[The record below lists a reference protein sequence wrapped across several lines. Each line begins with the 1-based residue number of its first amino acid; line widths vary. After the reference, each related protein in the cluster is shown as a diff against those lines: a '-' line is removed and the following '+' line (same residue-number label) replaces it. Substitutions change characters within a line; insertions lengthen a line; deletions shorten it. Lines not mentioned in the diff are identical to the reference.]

1 MKKLINNIILITYS
15 ILIFLVLLSSTFYI
29 IKNETILPII
39 TLILTLTI
47 FILLKKIQPHKT
59 IQLNKKTIILLILF
73 GILIRILLLFLNYK
87 NVYSDEATFYYN
99 AVNLAN
105 NTNINTRYIAVFPYL
120 YSYILLL
127 GSIMNFIG
135 TGFKTVVLTNILLD
149 MIGSYFIYLIG
160 NKLKNKELGIKM
172 MLLWLYN
179 PLQILWCTKA
189 LPVIIV
195 NTLFIIC
202 IYTFII
208 LLKSDTIKKKITLS
222 IILGILLGISN
233 SFRPIFIIF
242 LIAMICYYIYNL
254 LIKENKTDIKL
265 INLIIIIIIFIT
277 CNNFYSSLVSSKTN
291 YKIGNNTSGWTLYL
305 GSNLKSNGAWFEVSE
320 FNEFLNS
327 NEDEFDVQEIHN
339 YFKEQAINNYKTYS
353 ILNLTKLFTK
363 KYYILTS
370 NIPSYTYENTI
381 NPLTNNKLTIICKLY
396 LIIFWIT
403 LILNCITI
411 KIKNIKNP
419 IIIFLIILEIGL
431 ILSHLLVE
439 VSPRYFIPLTVPLL
453 LISKLEKSNKH
464 IKVSQ

>member
-47 FILLKKIQPHKT
+47 FILLKNIKPHKS

-99 AVNLAN
+99 AVKLAN

-277 CNNFYSSLVSSKTN
+277 CNNFYTSLVSSKTN

-320 FNEFLNS
+320 FNEFLNL
-327 NEDEFDVQEIHN
+327 NENEFNVQKIHK
-339 YFKEQAINNYKTYS
+339 YFKTQAINNYKTYNVVDL
-353 ILNLTKLFTK
+353 IKLFTK

-381 NPLTNNKLTIICKLY
+381 KPLTNNKLTIICKLY

-419 IIIFLIILEIGL
+419 ITIFLIIIEIGL

>member
-47 FILLKKIQPHKT
+47 FILLKKIQPHKS

-99 AVNLAN
+99 AVKLAN

-291 YKIGNNTSGWTLYL
+291 YKIGNNISGWTLYL

-320 FNEFLNS
+320 FNEFLNL

-339 YFKEQAINNYKTYS
+339 YFKKQAINNYKTYS
-353 ILNLTKLFTK
+353 ILNLIKLFTK

>member
-47 FILLKKIQPHKT
+47 FILLKKIQPHKS

-73 GILIRILLLFLNYK
+73 GILIRTLLLFLNYK

-99 AVNLAN
+99 AVKLAN

-172 MLLWLYN
+172 MLLWLFN

-327 NEDEFDVQEIHN
+327 NEAEFDVQEIHN

-381 NPLTNNKLTIICKLY
+381 NPLTNNKLTIIYKLY

>member
-1 MKKLINNIILITYS
+1 MKKLINNIIQITYS
-15 ILIFLVLLSSTFYI
+15 ILIFLILLSSTFYI
-29 IKNETILPII
+29 FKNETILPII

-47 FILLKKIQPHKT
+47 FILLKKIKPQKS

-73 GILIRILLLFLNYK
+73 GVLIRVLLLFLNYK

-99 AVNLAN
+99 AIKLAN
-105 NTNINTRYIAVFPYL
+105 NATINTRYIAVFPYL

-127 GSIMNFIG
+127 GSIMHYIG
-135 TGFKTVVLTNILLD
+135 TGFRTVVLTNILLD
-149 MIGSYFIYLIG
+149 IIGSYFIYLIG
-160 NKLKNKELGIKM
+160 NKLKNKDFGIKM

-189 LPVIIV
+189 LPVVIV

-254 LIKENKTDIKL
+254 LIKENKTDLKL

-277 CNNFYSSLVSSKTN
+277 CNNFYTSLVSSKTN

-320 FNEFLNS
+320 FNEFLNL
-327 NEDEFDVQEIHN
+327 NEDEFDVQKIHN
-339 YFKEQAINNYKTYS
+339 YFKTQAINNYKTYNVVDL
-353 ILNLTKLFTK
+353 IKLFTK

-419 IIIFLIILEIGL
+419 ITIFLIIIEIGL

-464 IKVSQ
+464 IKISE

>member
-1 MKKLINNIILITYS
+1 MKKLINNVILITYS
-15 ILIFLVLLSSTFYI
+15 ILIFLVLLSSSFYI

-47 FILLKKIQPHKT
+47 FILLKKIKLHKR
-59 IQLNKKTIILLILF
+59 IQLSKKTIILLILF
-73 GILIRILLLFLNYK
+73 GVLIRILLLFLNYK
-87 NVYSDEATFYYN
+87 DVYSDEATFYYN
-99 AVNLAN
+99 AVKLAN
-105 NTNINTRYIAVFPYL
+105 NATINTRYIAVFPYL

-149 MIGSYFIYLIG
+149 MLGSYFIYLIG

-189 LPVIIV
+189 LPAIIV

-222 IILGILLGISN
+222 IILGILLGVSN

-277 CNNFYSSLVSSKTN
+277 CNNFYTSLVSSQTN

-305 GSNLKSNGAWFEVSE
+305 GSNLKSNGAWFEVLE
-320 FNEFLNS
+320 FNEFLNL
-327 NEDEFDVQEIHN
+327 NEDEFDVQKIHN

-370 NIPSYTYENTI
+370 NIPSYTYESTI

-453 LISKLEKSNKH
+453 LISKLEKSNKR

>member
-47 FILLKKIQPHKT
+47 YILLKNIKPHKS

-87 NVYSDEATFYYN
+87 NVYIDEATFYYN
-99 AVNLAN
+99 AVKLAN

-233 SFRPIFIIF
+233 SFRPIFVIF

-320 FNEFLNS
+320 FNEFLNL

-381 NPLTNNKLTIICKLY
+381 NPLTNNKLTIIYKLY

-439 VSPRYFIPLTVPLL
+439 VSPRYFIPLTIPLL

>member
-47 FILLKKIQPHKT
+47 FILLKKIKLHKR
-59 IQLNKKTIILLILF
+59 IQLSKKTIILLILF
-73 GILIRILLLFLNYK
+73 GVLIRILLLFLNYK
-87 NVYSDEATFYYN
+87 DVYSDEATFYYN
-99 AVNLAN
+99 AVKLAN

-127 GSIMNFIG
+127 ASIMNFIG

-149 MIGSYFIYLIG
+149 MLGSYFIYLIG

-222 IILGILLGISN
+222 IILGILLGVSN

-277 CNNFYSSLVSSKTN
+277 CNNFYTSLVSSQTN

-305 GSNLKSNGAWFEVSE
+305 GSNLKSNGAWFEVPE

-370 NIPSYTYENTI
+370 NIPSYTYESTI

-464 IKVSQ
+464 IKISE

>member
-1 MKKLINNIILITYS
+1 MKKLINNIIQITYS
-15 ILIFLVLLSSTFYI
+15 IIILLILLSSTFYI
-29 IKNETILPII
+29 FKNETILPII

-47 FILLKKIQPHKT
+47 FILLKKIKPQKS

-73 GILIRILLLFLNYK
+73 GILIRVLLLFLNYK

-99 AVNLAN
+99 AIKLAN
-105 NTNINTRYIAVFPYL
+105 NATINTRYIAVFPYL

-127 GSIMNFIG
+127 GSIMHYIG
-135 TGFKTVVLTNILLD
+135 TGFKTVVLTNVLLD
-149 MIGSYFIYLIG
+149 IIGSYFIYLIG
-160 NKLKNKELGIKM
+160 NKLKNKDFGIKM
-172 MLLWLYN
+172 MLLWFYN

-222 IILGILLGISN
+222 IILGILLGVSN

-254 LIKENKTDIKL
+254 LIKENKTDLKL

-277 CNNFYSSLVSSKTN
+277 CNNFYTSLVSSKTN

-320 FNEFLNS
+320 FNEFLNL

-339 YFKEQAINNYKTYS
+339 YFKTQAINNYKTYNVVDL
-353 ILNLTKLFTK
+353 IKLFTK

-419 IIIFLIILEIGL
+419 ITIFLIIIEIGL

-464 IKVSQ
+464 IKISE

>member
-47 FILLKKIQPHKT
+47 FILLKKIQPHKS

-99 AVNLAN
+99 AVKLAN

-149 MIGSYFIYLIG
+149 IIGSYFIYLIG

-327 NEDEFDVQEIHN
+327 NEAEFDVQEIHN

-453 LISKLEKSNKH
+453 LISRLEKSNKH